1 LLRVD
6 DAESSSPDFV
16 KFTTANGLSSNR
28 TFAVAEDRQGLI
40 YVATDRDVNRLPPA
54 TGEVKILR
62 LSDKMPPREFRTA
75 MCDARGTLWFGTTAG
90 LVKYEPFDDEASKA
104 PEILLTKIEIEGKA
118 QKVSA
123 VGTGEINLPPLA
135 PEQNQVRIDY
145 VSLAAL
151 NDEDVRYQYKFDS
164 QTDWS
169 PPSKERFVN
178 FAGLS
183 SGDYK
188 IEFRAVAGDHLT
200 SEQPAVVTFKIL
212 PPFYLRAW
220 FLVLA
225 ALSFAAAIY
234 GFYRNRLNNLL
245 GIERTRT
252 RIATDLHDDIGAN
265 LSKISILSEIV
276 KMQFAGGSEEKN
288 RLLDSIADASRQS
301 VTSMRDIIWAINPER
316 DSVLDMIHRMR
327 EFAEETLSEKAIRLE
342 FNAPE
347 ESAQL
352 KLSMD
357 TRRELFLIFKESVN
371 NAVKYANCS
380 EVKADFRVASG
391 EIFLE
396 IADDGRGFDA
406 SDASGGNGLG
416 NMKRRAEKLGGK
428 FEIVSELGKGTTLK
442 VWIPQI

>member
-1 LLRVD
+1 
-6 DAESSSPDFV
+6 
-16 KFTTANGLSSNR
+16 
-28 TFAVAEDRQGLI
+28 
-40 YVATDRDVNRLPPA
+40 
-54 TGEVKILR
+54 
-62 LSDKMPPREFRTA
+62 
-75 MCDARGTLWFGTTAG
+75 
-90 LVKYEPFDDEASKA
+90 
-104 PEILLTKIEIEGKA
+104 
-118 QKVSA
+118 
-123 VGTGEINLPPLA
+123 
-135 PEQNQVRIDY
+135 
-145 VSLAAL
+145 
-151 NDEDVRYQYKFDS
+151 
-164 QTDWS
+164 
-169 PPSKERFVN
+169 
-178 FAGLS
+178 
-183 SGDYK
+183 
-188 IEFRAVAGDHLT
+188 
-200 SEQPAVVTFKIL
+200 
-212 PPFYLRAW
+212 
-220 FLVLA
+220 
-225 ALSFAAAIY
+225 
-234 GFYRNRLNNLL
+234 LNNLL
-245 GIERTRT
+245 SIERTRT

-301 VTSMRDIIWAINPER
+301 VTSMHDIIWAINPER
-316 DSVLDMIHRMR
+316 DSVLGMIHRMR

-357 TRRELFLIFKESVN
+357 TRLELFLIFKESVN
-371 NAVKYANCS
+371 NAVKYANGS

-406 SDASGGNGLG
+406 SDASGGNGLA